1 MPLLLG
7 LRPKPLALQRLADLV
22 HIYDYNCNKLNL
34 CSFHGDSQLIPSLLN
49 QQYSYDL
56 SGKYSD
62 IYASAPAVIGQVCGE
77 PDYFWC
83 IHLLQLIINLN
94 KYMFPTYFWCP
105 RSWNFLVPKAWL
117 KSVGVSSPTSRAGR
131 YYRGGGGK
139 IQQQLE
145 KNLPQAPP
153 LVAAG
158 VPLLLGLIFS
168 VQRLKYF
175 SIQCSLAL

>member
-131 YYRGGGGK
+131 YYRGGGGRYNSSWRK
-139 IQQQLE
+139 TSHQ
-145 KNLPQAPP
+145 
-153 LVAAG
+153 
-158 VPLLLGLIFS
+158 PLLW
-168 VQRLKYF
+168 QRLACHSY
-175 SIQCSLAL
+175 QG